1 MGLEPH
7 GIAAGRGGYH
17 FPASGR
23 DVPKR
28 TALIVGALALAGI
41 LIWGV
46 ALANGVAASAHFLV
60 LIWLA
65 PVLPAAYYLRRPPL
79 ALGVCGLFLAWV
91 GLFVHGDVS
100 FLDATDRLVFL
111 PLTYLAAG
119 VTLFAI
125 GGTHYV
131 STSMRPIA
139 RTYRLTGLWVT
150 LFALFALGLETFG
163 GRPTEMSDWRRV
175 DASNR
180 FLLGLAAISLAGTIF
195 TVVNGALHARL
206 VGTTRAEVPISLA
219 MIGLVALYTIV
230 PLPTF
235 FYLVMW
241 NAVLVAML
249 VVALATGVKRHDVK
263 LMEIGG
269 IGLSLLAIARWVT
282 IGMPRLPLGTFI
294 VGLGVILAL
303 SVGGFLL
310 LRSLPAAQ
318 PQPTKP
324 PPEQEPSA
332 PASEL
337 DLDPELQR
345 LLLEAKAA
353 SGSPARGLADGDKL

>member
-1 MGLEPH
+1 MQ
-7 GIAAGRGGYH
+7 R
-17 FPASGR
+17 
-23 DVPKR
+23 R
-28 TALIVGALALAGI
+28 TALIFGALALAGV

-46 ALANGVAASAHFLV
+46 ALANGIAASTHSLV

-79 ALGVCGLFLAWV
+79 AVVVCGLFLAWV

-119 VTLFAI
+119 VTLFAA
-125 GGTHYV
+125 GGTHYI
-131 STSMRPIA
+131 SASLRPIA

-150 LFALFALGLETFG
+150 LLALFALGLETFG

-180 FLLGLAAISLAGTIF
+180 FLLGLAAISAAGAVF
-195 TVVNGALHARL
+195 TVVNGVLHARL
-206 VGTTRAEVPISLA
+206 AGTTRAEVPISLA
-219 MIGLVALYTIV
+219 MIALVALYAVV

-249 VVALATGVKRHDVK
+249 VVALATGVKRHDSK

-269 IGLSLLAIARWVT
+269 IGLSLLAVARWVT
-282 IGMPRLPLGTFI
+282 LGAPRLPLGTFV

-303 SVGGFLL
+303 SLGGFLL
-310 LRSLPAAQ
+310 LRSLPVA
-318 PQPTKP
+318 KP
-324 PPEQEPSA
+324 EPGKPSSEEPSA
-332 PASEL
+332 PTTGL

-345 LLLEAKAA
+345 LLLEAKSA